1 MEKNENQKEAFEEI
15 PKNIMKLLFDK

>member
-15 PKNIMKLLFDK
+15 PKNIIKLLLDK